1 MNQDEDFI
9 ISSPYKITREDESLI
24 KRASPVAKKS
34 ADWENPCL
42 EEFKRRVREYYWRE
56 QNYRCAYCRTK
67 IKASQAS
74 PEIEHIVPKSEH
86 DSDWMYTPFNLCVS
100 CHMCNTKKRIKN
112 VLSNEVNTYV
122 SLPDDSS
129 EYIIIHP
136 HRDKYSKHIQI
147 IDDII
152 YKGISDKGK
161 KTIEICNLDRY
172 ELAVDRAEEKMIKE
186 GTVDEKILYGL
197 IKSDESSMV
206 DDVDKFM
213 ERIKNICRQ
222 YIEGRCDG

>member
-24 KRASPVAKKS
+24 KRASPVAKKPT
-34 ADWENPCL
+34 DWKKSSL
-42 EEFKRRVREYYWRE
+42 EGFKKRVRDFYFVR
-56 QNYRCAYCRTK
+56 QNRRCAYCRTI
-67 IKASQAS
+67 IKTSQAS
-74 PEIEHIVPKSEH
+74 SEIEHIVPKSAH
-86 DSDWMYTPFNLCVS
+86 NSDWMYEPFNLCLS
-100 CHMCNTKKRIKN
+100 CHMCNTKKNTKK
-112 VLSNEVNTYV
+112 LLKESVNTYAV
-122 SLPDDSS
+122 LPQDSS

-152 YKGISDKGK
+152 YKGISDKGE